1 MATFAEGPSS
11 SEDAVELMDQ
21 AERCYKQGDY
31 AAAREAY
38 EHALGDLLALHGE
51 KHLHTAMAQRGL
63 GVTLFELGEYAA
75 AQGFLERALAT
86 RETLLGREH
95 ADTAQVLNGL
105 ACVRFGQRDIDGGLE
120 LVRQALVVREAS
132 LGPDHPDTIE
142 SLNNLGVFLYH
153 NGDHHRAVEIH
164 GEALTRCERALGDH
178 RSTIETLNALA
189 AKLARD
195 SATYERARE
204 LYDRALGMSER
215 VLGATHPLTAV
226 LMNNLAAVL
235 ADLERYSDARGLLEQ
250 SLALHEQVF
259 GGEHVKTAWV
269 LFNLGDV
276 EWKMEDPASARQHFT
291 HALIVRESA
300 LGAQDP
306 ATIRTLRKL
315 VAVLGT
321 LVERG
326 DQTALLYSM
335 PLHTCLTAFDAAA
348 GKLPAG
354 QTYLPGAHLDAD
366 RAAEQLHDLVGKLGD
381 EMKRAPLTSKA
392 QETLDMAAEL
402 ERKARQHLDAG
413 EYVEAQELL
422 QRVIEAREQ
431 VLGADHLDLV
441 PALKMLEVALQKSD
455 RSSAVLP
462 ICQRIADIHVAA
474 LGEGHPYSLM
484 ALTELA
490 GLMDYEYGPGGG
502 NEIWEKIQRV
512 RESYF
517 GPDDV
522 FTQMTRKTLEN
533 LLSFRQGMEAKAS
546 PEKPRRS
553 RSEKREGFLR
563 HPNSLVDEILPGLN
577 EVDWRSLQH
586 AYGTAEDVPA
596 LLSML
601 LSEEDD
607 VREDAFEQLFGNI
620 WHQGTVYEASAFA
633 VPFLLR
639 MLADERTPDRLGVLT
654 LLSSLATG
662 SSYLAVHHREGDE
675 MLDLRKLVEKR
686 GEDFDSALKKEM
698 GWVTAANEAVAEGIE
713 LFLKLVETE
722 DEDENLRL
730 EALGTISE
738 LPTRKSES
746 VPRLLRLFSTTTNRQ
761 VRIAVARALHD
772 LMDADRQSLQFFSEL
787 LHDGELDVL
796 RLIAAVA
803 LIARSREN
811 APTEA
816 VEEVITALRQLGKSP
831 HHIEATEE
839 ERSAWKAVAERY
851 WLLWWDGSPVWF
863 CLESLAGMGG
873 ERARTALLQAVS
885 LLRDPDDALRAA
897 GLLLDLTFNC
907 DVSQSAGA
915 AYSRDKQTGVRKIE
929 FWGAPEPALRQIHE
943 LSPEQ
948 REALRTLVAH
958 DPLWEYQSNLMELY
972 GLPSDRQSLR
982 SQLAAETE

>member
-1 MATFAEGPSS
+1 MDTFPQGPSS
-11 SEDAVELMDQ
+11 PDDAVERMDL
-21 AERCYKQGDY
+21 AERCCKQGDY

-38 EHALGDLLALHGE
+38 EHALSDLLALHGE
-51 KHLHTAMAQRGL
+51 RHLLTAMAQRGL

-75 AQGFLERALAT
+75 AQEYLQRALAT

-105 ACVRFGQRDIDGGLE
+105 ACVRFGQRDIDSGLE
-120 LVRQALVVREAS
+120 LVQEALAVREAS

-153 NGDHHRAVEIH
+153 KGDHQRAIEIH
-164 GEALTRCERALGDH
+164 SEALTRCERALGDH

-189 AKLARD
+189 AKLAREP
-195 SATYERARE
+195 ATYARARE
-204 LYDRALGMSER
+204 LYARALGMSER

-235 ADLERYSDARGLLEQ
+235 ADLERYSDASGLLEK
-250 SLALHEQVF
+250 SLALHEQIF
-259 GGEHVKTAWV
+259 GREHVKTAWV

-276 EWKMEDPASARQHFT
+276 EWKKEDPASARLHFT
-291 HALIVRESA
+291 RALIIRESA
-300 LGAQDP
+300 LGTQDP

-315 VAVLGT
+315 VAVLGA
-321 LVERG
+321 LVEQG

-348 GKLPAG
+348 GKLPGEQA
-354 QTYLPGAHLDAD
+354 YMPGAHLDAS
-366 RAAEQLHDLVGKLGD
+366 RAAGQLHDLVAKLGG
-381 EMKRAPLTSKA
+381 EMKRKSLNAEEQAAL
-392 QETLDMAAEL
+392 ERAAEL
-402 ERKARQHLDAG
+402 EQLAQQHLDAG
-413 EYVEAQELL
+413 EYAETQELL
-422 QRVIEAREQ
+422 QRILNAREQ
-431 VLGADHLDLV
+431 VLGSNHLDLI
-441 PALKMLEVALQKSD
+441 PALKMLEVALQKSG

-490 GLMDYEYGPGGG
+490 SLLDYEYGPGGG
-502 NEIWEKIQRV
+502 HEIWEKIQRV
-512 RESYF
+512 RETYF
-517 GPDDV
+517 GSDDV
-522 FTQMTRKTLEN
+522 FTRMAKRTLEN
-533 LLSFRQGMEAKAS
+533 LLSLRKQAEAKA
-546 PEKPRRS
+546 PQEEPRRS

-563 HPNSLVDEILPGLN
+563 HPNPLVQEILPGLN
-577 EVDWRSLQH
+577 DVDWRSLQH
-586 AYGTAEDVPA
+586 AYGAAEDVPA
-596 LLSML
+596 LLRML
-601 LSEEDD
+601 LSEEED

-730 EALGTISE
+730 EALRTISV

-746 VPRLLRLFSTTTNRQ
+746 VPRLLRLFSTTTHRQ
-761 VRIAVARALHD
+761 MRIAVARALHD
-772 LMDADRQSLQFFSEL
+772 LMDAGRRSRQFFSDL
-787 LHDGELDVL
+787 LHAGEPEAL

-803 LIARSREN
+803 LIARSRED

-816 VEEVITALRQLGKSP
+816 VDEVMTALRQLGKIP
-831 HHIEATEE
+831 HIIEATEE
-839 ERSAWKAVAERY
+839 ERSAWKVVAERY
-851 WLLWWDGSPVWF
+851 WLSCWDGSPVQF
-863 CLESLAGMGG
+863 YLESLAGMGG
-873 ERARTALLQAVS
+873 ERARTALLQAAT
-885 LLRDPDDALRAA
+885 LLRDPDDAIRAA

-907 DVSQSAGA
+907 DVSQSAGT
-915 AYSRDKQTGVRKIE
+915 AYSRDKQTGVHKIE
-929 FWGAPEPALRQIHE
+929 FWGASEQAPRQVHE
-943 LSPEQ
+943 LAPEQ
-948 REALRTLVAH
+948 REVLRTLAAH

-972 GLPSDRQSLR
+972 GLPADRRSLQ
-982 SQLAAETE
+982 SQLAAGMD